1 MDTSDVSTHDFE
13 VIPSHTRLQKKKTKM
28 AHIPTTGVHL
38 RNGQV
43 HFYAGLFSKDEKRLV
58 KVQHRVAKAAS
69 AWFVQN

>member
-1 MDTSDVSTHDFE
+1 
-13 VIPSHTRLQKKKTKM
+13 M